1 MSETAHKKNLG
12 GGKGHKKTSGKE
24 SRGERHNRE
33 TTGAFIDDIIAG
45 EKVDG
50 VSVARVI
57 KAFGGA
63 RMSLFTQDGDE
74 LTAALKGNLRCSK
87 GAARHADNATAVSS
101 GCFVLVQRDEVLTQ
115 VIGVLNRHQVKALKK
130 AEFKAV
136 RGFFEEEGG
145 AGGGFE
151 WDLGDE
157 KAANA
162 IEGEEDD
169 ASSVDVDAI

>member
-33 TTGAFIDDIIAG
+33 TTGAFIDDIVAG
-45 EKVDG
+45 EKIDG
-50 VSVARVI
+50 VFVARVI

-63 RMSLFTQDGDE
+63 RMSLFTQDGEE

-101 GCFVLVQRDEVLTQ
+101 GCFVIVQRDEVLTQ

-145 AGGGFE
+145 ADDGFE
-151 WDLGDE
+151 WD
-157 KAANA
+157 
-162 IEGEEDD
+162 IGEEGAKEAEED
-169 ASSVDVDAI
+169 AVSDLDIDTI